1 MKVNSINKSSISH
14 KAYIKPNELFRDLY
28 AKSAKTKELR
38 TLAETFRN
46 NLPKQELE
54 ILKCNNNM
62 ENYLIYDVKN
72 NITQKVHRAFITKD
86 KINKPRYGACELLAS
101 LIRLNST
108 DFYRENTIQ
117 VTEASDIFDII
128 TRP

>member
-1 MKVNSINKSSISH
+1 MKVNSINKSNISH

-38 TLAETFRN
+38 TLAESLRN

-54 ILKCNNNM
+54 VLKCDKSM
-62 ENYLIYDVKN
+62 TNYLIYDIRN
-72 NITQKVHRAFITKD
+72 NVTQKVHRAFITKD
-86 KINKPRYGACELLAS
+86 KIDKPRYGACELLAS
-101 LIRLNST
+101 LIRLNFT
-108 DFYRENTIQ
+108 DFYREKTIPI
-117 VTEASDIFDII
+117 TETTDIFDII